1 MTFTF
6 ICHPGKTHDHR
17 SRIPE
22 SIWTQGHKSIW
33 TQGHK
38 RKDRSLL
45 RAHTAKSPELEPPKG
60 KGLSAGGELG
70 HQSGVNKRWRREYR
84 RLRRRRL
91 SESRENQWS
100 RHRLLDPAPTP
111 LARTLKLSNKM
122 TVTFTLR
129 YKLAAFGAGEEDI
142 KRDRKRHPI
151 YEVAGSTTLDGWMQ
165 SIPRDG
171 EEDGGVYG
179 VYTGALGKACK
190 MAFVLCGE
198 DIAGLSIGENC
209 GIKAA
214 VWERF
219 LNTVAAIHG
228 GDDAKL
234 ITLGGLLEDM
244 EAKLAQATPEQR
256 ELFSRC
262 AKRTLRYPTRSPS
275 CQLHRRWAP
284 RRQTS
289 SCMHRRWPIGRAMTS
304 TPLDGC
310 AP

>member
-45 RAHTAKSPELEPPKG
+45 RARAHTAKSPELEPPKG

-111 LARTLKLSNKM
+111 LARTLKLLSNKS
-122 TVTFTLR
+122 THRPPQTAPRSSAT
-129 YKLAAFGAGEEDI
+129 G
-142 KRDRKRHPI
+142 RHPI
-151 YEVAGSTTLDGWMQ
+151 EEYWYCKVVSTA
-165 SIPRDG
+165 R
-171 EEDGGVYG
+171 
-179 VYTGALGKACK
+179 
-190 MAFVLCGE
+190 
-198 DIAGLSIGENC
+198 N
-209 GIKAA
+209 
-214 VWERF
+214 
-219 LNTVAAIHG
+219 
-228 GDDAKL
+228 
-234 ITLGGLLEDM
+234 
-244 EAKLAQATPEQR
+244 R
-256 ELFSRC
+256 E
-262 AKRTLRYPTRSPS
+262 SP
-275 CQLHRRWAP
+275 
-284 RRQTS
+284 
-289 SCMHRRWPIGRAMTS
+289 
-304 TPLDGC
+304 
-310 AP
+310 

>member
-1 MTFTF
+1 
-6 ICHPGKTHDHR
+6 
-17 SRIPE
+17 
-22 SIWTQGHKSIW
+22 
-33 TQGHK
+33 
-38 RKDRSLL
+38 
-45 RAHTAKSPELEPPKG
+45 
-60 KGLSAGGELG
+60 
-70 HQSGVNKRWRREYR
+70 
-84 RLRRRRL
+84 
-91 SESRENQWS
+91 
-100 RHRLLDPAPTP
+100 
-111 LARTLKLSNKM
+111 M

-256 ELFSRC
+256 EFL
-262 AKRTLRYPTRSPS
+262 TLRQADLEIPNALAVMPTPPKVGASAADQLVHAQALANWEGNDKHPFGWLRALTFGDLRDGATGRSTALGRLLNVLPAWIS
-275 CQLHRRWAP
+275 ATARAEAGFRRALTAIAKTAIEGTDIQLGDLARR
-284 RRQTS
+284 RR
-289 SCMHRRWPIGRAMTS
+289 RRGGLRCRQAQA
-304 TPLDGC
+304 D
-310 AP
+310 